1 MAAANHR
8 KSAADERHRVDRWL
22 WFARFFKSRSLA
34 AAAVTGGKVHVNG
47 ERTKPSREIAAG
59 DRLDVTQGPDVVTV
73 VVRTLPS
80 RRGPAAE
87 AAACFEETDD
97 SRSRREAGRLHRRRR
112 ERQLHVAPPSRPD
125 KRARRAI
132 RQLHGRDPG

>member
-1 MAAANHR
+1 VAAANRR
-8 KSAADERHRVDRWL
+8 KSEAEERHRVDRWL
-22 WFARFFKSRSLA
+22 WFARFFRTRSLA
-34 AAAVTGGKVHVNG
+34 AAAVTGGKVQVNG
-47 ERTKPSREIAAG
+47 ERVKPAREVATG
-59 DRLDVTQGPDVVTV
+59 DRLDVAQGPDVFTV
-73 VVRTLPS
+73 VVRALPS

-97 SRSRREAGRLHRRRR
+97 SRARREALRLHRRRQR
-112 ERQLHVAPPSRPD
+112 ELHVAPPSRPD

>member
-1 MAAANHR
+1 MAAANRR

-47 ERTKPSREIAAG
+47 ERAKPSRELAAG
-59 DRLDVTQGPDVVTV
+59 DRLDVTPGPDVVTV
-73 VVRTLPS
+73 VVRALPS

-87 AAACFEETDD
+87 AAAGIEETED
-97 SRSRREAGRLHRRRR
+97 SRAQREAGRLHRRQ

>member
-1 MAAANHR
+1 MAAANRR

-22 WFARFFKSRSLA
+22 WFARFFRSRSLA
-34 AAAVTGGKVHVNG
+34 AAAVTGGKVQVNG
-47 ERTKPSREIAAG
+47 ERMKPAREVAVG
-59 DRLDVTQGPDVVTV
+59 DRLDIAQGPDVVTV
-73 VVRTLPS
+73 VVRALPS

-87 AAACFEETDD
+87 AASCFEETDD
-97 SRSRREAGRLHRRRR
+97 SRSRREAARLHRRH